1 MKQNIK
7 YFLINIILYIIVIAA
22 VVFTGMLSWRWV
34 HPDNFWSAVLFFL
47 IWVVLMK
54 LAHFIS
60 MAIIVTLFDK

>member
-1 MKQNIK
+1 M
-7 YFLINIILYIIVIAA
+7 IAA